1 MFRSS
6 LALMVA
12 ALVSQPLTA
21 EAGDFHVGKPH
32 VLKSHG
38 VVPHVAVPH
47 IALPHINLPG
57 TFVPHVAVSK
67 NTAPNFPSPH
77 FPQTPNFG
85 KLGFKHF
92 ETYSKWQSNRRLL
105 GSPAGLET
113 SVFSSR
119 TQGSWMRFQ
128 HGYIVRYASG
138 RTFIVRG
145 GIGQAWIDNG
155 GVYGKLG
162 FPRGNEFE
170 FNAQGHDAQ
179 VFERG
184 MISWNH
190 AMGRFVVGP
199 NKSKI

>member
-6 LALMVA
+6 LLFVVA
-12 ALVSQPLTA
+12 AAACSQPLVA
-21 EAGDFHVGKPH
+21 DAGDFKKAVPH
-32 VLKSHG
+32 FG
-38 VVPHVAVPH
+38 VPHVAVPTIVLPH
-47 IALPHINLPG
+47 FNLPGNFGPHIN
-57 TFVPHVAVSK
+57 VPNFNV
-67 NTAPNFPSPH
+67 PNFPQPN
-77 FPQTPNFG
+77 FPQFG

-92 ETYSKWQSNRRLL
+92 DTFSKWQSNRRLL
-105 GSPAGLET
+105 GNPVGHET

-128 HGYIVRYASG
+128 HGYIVRYSSG
-138 RTFIVRG
+138 RMFIVRG

-170 FNAQGHDAQ
+170 FNSQGHDAQ

-190 AMGRFVVGP
+190 MLGRFVVGP

>member
-6 LALMVA
+6 LLLVA
-12 ALVSQPLTA
+12 AAAAFSQTVSQPQAA
-21 EAGDFHVGKPH
+21 EAGDFRQAVPH
-32 VLKSHG
+32 FG
-38 VVPHVAVPH
+38 VPHVAVPN
-47 IALPHINLPG
+47 IVLPHFNLPG
-57 TFVPHVAVSK
+57 TFVPHVPV
-67 NTAPNFPSPH
+67 PNFPQPN
-77 FPQTPNFG
+77 FPQFG

-105 GSPAGLET
+105 GNPIGFET

-138 RTFIVRG
+138 RTFLVRG
-145 GIGQAWIDNG
+145 GIGQAWIDAG

-162 FPRGNEFE
+162 FPKGNEFE
-170 FNAQGHDAQ
+170 FNSQGHDAQ

-184 MISWNH
+184 LIHWN
-190 AMGRFVVGP
+190 AQFGRFVVGP

>member
-6 LALMVA
+6 LLMLVVA
-12 ALVSQPLTA
+12 AVSQPLVA
-21 EAGDFHVGKPH
+21 EAGDFHKAVPH
-32 VLKSHG
+32 FG
-38 VVPHVAVPH
+38 VVPHVAVPN
-47 IALPHINLPG
+47 IVLPHFNLPG
-57 TFVPHVAVSK
+57 TITVPK
-67 NTAPNFPSPH
+67 FPVPH
-77 FPQTPNFG
+77 FPQPNFPQFG

-105 GSPAGLET
+105 GNPVGFET

-138 RTFIVRG
+138 RTFLVRG

-162 FPRGNEFE
+162 FPKGNEFE
-170 FNAQGHDAQ
+170 FNSQGHDAQ

-184 MISWNH
+184 MIHWNH
-190 AMGRFVVGP
+190 MLGQFVVGP